1 MLINNASQ
9 FSKDNKIKKHVK
21 LKLVIINRKRLEEQN
36 TAVVNCQ
43 IKARKKKTT
52 KKQESVYNTK
62 DKFPSAFV
70 SQQKYKLQLNKQCQ
84 HQYMLKGAALIQIAV
99 VNRHAP

>member
-1 MLINNASQ
+1 MLINSALQ
-9 FSKDNKIKKHVK
+9 FSKDNKIKKNVK

-43 IKARKKKTT
+43 IKARKKKT

>member
-43 IKARKKKTT
+43 IKARKKK
-52 KKQESVYNTK
+52 KQKNKRVCIIQKTSFQVPLYHNKNT
-62 DKFPSAFV
+62 DCS
-70 SQQKYKLQLNKQCQ
+70 
-84 HQYMLKGAALIQIAV
+84 
-99 VNRHAP
+99 